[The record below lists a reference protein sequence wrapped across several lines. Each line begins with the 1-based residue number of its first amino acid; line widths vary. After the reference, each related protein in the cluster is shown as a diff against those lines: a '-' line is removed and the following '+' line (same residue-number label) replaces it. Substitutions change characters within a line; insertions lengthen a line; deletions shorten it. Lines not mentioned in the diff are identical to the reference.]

1 MSEKN
6 EKIDDGGPAFG
17 SGDATNGG
25 YVGMSLRDWFAGQIV
40 KGFCGNPALQVARKD
55 GLSDEESLARSAYL
69 LADVMLKERAK

>member
-1 MSEKN
+1 MSDPEG
-6 EKIDDGGPAFG
+6 GGPAFPQVREFG
-17 SGDATNGG
+17 SLKFT
-25 YVGMSLRDWFAGQIV
+25 GMTLRDWFAGQIV